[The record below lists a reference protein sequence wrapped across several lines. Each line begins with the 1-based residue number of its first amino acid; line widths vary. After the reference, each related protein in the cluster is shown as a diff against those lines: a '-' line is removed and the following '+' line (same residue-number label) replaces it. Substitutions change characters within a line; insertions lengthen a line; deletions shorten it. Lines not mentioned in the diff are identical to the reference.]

1 MTLKRPADDEQ
12 LLMNIEDLEWDSE
25 QILQG
30 FRDKTESFLTKVK
43 EDVNVKTVKDKH
55 FNGQMLLGLV
65 MDYCEAINSDAVPSI
80 DNSVTRLVQEEVDV
94 IEQEAFEE
102 LKIFLDNELG
112 LEVTSQEVFEEVVSR
127 AQRSAVRTLQTNMAR
142 FLTFKEILEATKRFK
157 QRISSSGILETHRAL
172 CYHQSFMYSLEV
184 FQQSCDA
191 TNELLT
197 KIEVE
202 NEDLANI

>member
-1 MTLKRPADDEQ
+1 
-12 LLMNIEDLEWDSE
+12 MNIEDLEWDSE

-112 LEVTSQEVFEEVVSR
+112 LEVTSEEVFEEVVSR
-127 AQRSAVRTLQTNMAR
+127 AQRSAVRTL
-142 FLTFKEILEATKRFK
+142 
-157 QRISSSGILETHRAL
+157 
-172 CYHQSFMYSLEV
+172 
-184 FQQSCDA
+184 
-191 TNELLT
+191 
-197 KIEVE
+197 
-202 NEDLANI
+202 